1 VHSVAYFVVGDA
13 DLCFCLCTKVINECS
28 EAENWLREKKQQQ
41 DALPK
46 YANPVMLVS
55 DIKKKAETLDRFVT
69 LFPCLSDFTFIRE
82 NGCEIFLFRFC
93 KPIMTKP
100 RPAPKS
106 QTPPPQAG
114 TPETPEQPQNSAA
127 AAGEPASEGGA
138 QEPAG
143 EQMETDKPV
152 NSDEAAA

>member
-1 VHSVAYFVVGDA
+1 M
-13 DLCFCLCTKVINECS
+13 
-28 EAENWLREKKQQQ
+28 
-41 DALPK
+41 
-46 YANPVMLVS
+46 YANPVLLVS

-69 LFPCLSDFTFIRE
+69 VFPGLSYLTFIRE
-82 NGCEIFLFRFC
+82 NGCEIFFFRFC

-100 RPAPKS
+100 RPAPKP
-106 QTPPPQAG
+106 QTPPQAETPAQEPQA
-114 TPETPEQPQNSAA
+114 PEQPQNSAA

-143 EQMETDKPV
+143 VQMETDKPD